1 MSLVSDLNAKDM
13 QNISYGGGGQVFFG
27 AYGRFGAGLIS
38 MQINTGLYFFEFAW
52 LIFLYAMYIK

>member
-1 MSLVSDLNAKDM
+1 MEEEVKF
-13 QNISYGGGGQVFFG
+13 FFG

>member
-1 MSLVSDLNAKDM
+1 MLKICKTSLMEEEVKF
-13 QNISYGGGGQVFFG
+13 FFG